1 MEILNERI
9 ERAFTLTFDLFN
21 SLEESNL
28 QRKIG
33 DVPSNSIGQQAWCI
47 VGARESYYTA
57 LKNSKWMGF
66 KCTLDNYKEKSKI
79 IQLLESTKQLI
90 VNYLNTSTLLT
101 DQLTFAFDLLEHE
114 IQHHGQLIR
123 HFYSNRLEFP
133 PSWNDRYTV

>member
-57 LKNSKWMGF
+57 LKNSKWMG
-66 KCTLDNYKEKSKI
+66 
-79 IQLLESTKQLI
+79 
-90 VNYLNTSTLLT
+90 
-101 DQLTFAFDLLEHE
+101 
-114 IQHHGQLIR
+114 
-123 HFYSNRLEFP
+123 
-133 PSWNDRYTV
+133 